1 MPHAY
6 PLHID
11 SGGPMKKLITTL
23 LLSSTISASLYA
35 ADFQLQNIRV
45 GGTGCPSE
53 LTQIVLAPDASSAS
67 LIFSQ
72 FESRVPNLDPNPKV
86 QKNINNLN
94 CNIFVDVKV
103 PAGIK
108 LDSMEISYDMR
119 GFTTLDRGVLGSFRS
134 ILVSRAGLG
143 TESQSRNPELLA
155 EKVWSNSSSSQE
167 EDFTVS
173 AVKVIS
179 IPSQCSRGISSD
191 VVTLRLQNTLSSQ
204 ILNGFENRSQ
214 GSITMDTSDIKGG
227 LKIRANTSSCGSVNP
242 GRPGGGRNCRIVR
255 VDGRSQQV
263 CI

>member
-1 MPHAY
+1 
-6 PLHID
+6 
-11 SGGPMKKLITTL
+11 MKKLIATL
-23 LLSSTISASLYA
+23 LFTSSISTSLYA

-45 GGTGCPSE
+45 GGSGCPSE
-53 LTQIVLAPDASSAS
+53 MTQIILAPDASSAS

-94 CNIFVDVKV
+94 CNIFIDVKV

-108 LDSMEISYDMR
+108 LDSLEISYDMR
-119 GFTTLDRGVLGSFRS
+119 GFATLDRGIQGSFKS
-134 ILVSRAGLG
+134 ILVSRGGMG

-155 EKVWSNSSSSQE
+155 EKIWSNSHSNQE

-173 AVKVIS
+173 SVKKIS
-179 IPSQCSRGISSD
+179 IPSQCGRGQSSD

-204 ILNGFENRSQ
+204 ILAGFENRAQ

-227 LKIRANTSSCGSVNP
+227 LKLRANASVCGNSNP
-242 GRPGGGRNCRIVR
+242 GRPGGGRNCRIER
-255 VDGRSQQV
+255 VNGRSQQV